1 MLTCMRALVL
11 ATLCHQRRTQKRR
24 FLKRRMLTEDFM
36 VTLSTIIEK
45 GGMLGFKT
53 DVPEVTAYFNDAI
66 EHCGGRYI
74 PVVIPSLVK
83 DGKLLHHPQQQQQQ
97 QQQQQLRRCR
107 HSNDPPNTAISTS
120 TSTST
125 STDATS
131 TTAGACATECSPS
144 PFEMIEV
151 AMATQTEWQ
160 LTAEMKGLSIDAAV
174 YKIR

>member
-97 QQQQQLRRCR
+97 QQQQLRRCR